1 MTTAREIMT
10 SDIQFARRGDAV
22 QDVARTMSNYD
33 VGMLPI
39 CNDEHRIDGAITDRD
54 LALQVVAEGRDPVTT
69 KVDDIRPAAEVVTIG
84 ADDPVE
90 EVLATMK
97 RHAVRRLPVID
108 GDRVVGMVSQADIAR
123 NLDDAQTGDAVQAIS
138 EAPAD

>member
-1 MTTAREIMT
+1 MT
-10 SDIQFARRGDAV
+10 SDVQIARRGDLV
-22 QDVARTMSNYD
+22 QDVARTMSTYD
-33 VGMLPI
+33 IGMLPI
-39 CNDEHRIDGAITDRD
+39 CNDEQRIDGVITDRD
-54 LALQVVAEGRDPVTT
+54 LAVHVVAEGRDPSST
-69 KVDDIRPAAEVVTIG
+69 KVDDIRSTNEVVTIG

-90 EVLATMK
+90 EALETMK

-123 NLDDAQTGDAVQAIS
+123 NLDDAETGRAVQAIS

>member
-10 SDIQFARRGDAV
+10 SDIQVARRGDAV
-22 QDVARTMSNYD
+22 QDVARRMSEHD

-39 CNDEHRIDGAITDRD
+39 CNDEQRIDGAITDRD
-54 LALQVVAEGRDPVTT
+54 LALQVVAEGRDPSSTT
-69 KVDDIRPAAEVVTIG
+69 VDDIRRSTEVVTIG

-90 EVLATMK
+90 EALEMMK